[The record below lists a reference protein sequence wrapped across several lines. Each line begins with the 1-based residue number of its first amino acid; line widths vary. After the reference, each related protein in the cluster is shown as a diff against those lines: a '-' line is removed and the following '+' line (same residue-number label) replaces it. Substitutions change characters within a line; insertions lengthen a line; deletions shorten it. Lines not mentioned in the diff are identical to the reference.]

1 MMAALVADLG
11 DLSVA
16 EDAAQ
21 DALERALERWPVD
34 GIPDR
39 PGAWVTT
46 VARRQAIDRLRR
58 DKRGREK
65 HELAGRLAER
75 LDRSAEDG
83 MDPDDRNAELRDEQ
97 LQLVFGCCHP
107 ALRVEAQIA
116 LTLRSIGGLTTSEIA
131 RAFLVPEPTM
141 AQRLVRAKKKIATA
155 GIPFAIPADPELL
168 DRLAVVHRVLYLIF
182 NEGYQSSEGDTVVR
196 ADLTGEAIRL
206 TRLLA
211 GLVADDPETLA
222 LLALMLLTEARR
234 PSRVDQNGDLV
245 LLEDQDRSGWD
256 RSLIAEG
263 RALIG
268 RAVRRQRPGPFQIE
282 AAIAEQHAIAVDPAD
297 TRWDRIEQLYGRLH
311 AMTPT
316 PVVALNHS
324 VARAMAD
331 GPGAGLQ
338 AMDDYG
344 LGDQLAD
351 YRWYWSARADL
362 LRRAGNTPAA
372 ADAYRRSVALT
383 SQPAELRFLEGRLAE
398 IDAPAG

>member
-75 LDRSAEDG
+75 LNRSAEDA
-83 MDPDDRNAELRDEQ
+83 MDPDHRSADLRDEQ

-116 LTLRSIGGLTTSEIA
+116 LTLRSIGGLTTGEIA

-196 ADLTGEAIRL
+196 ADLTGEAVRL

-211 GLVADDPETLA
+211 GSGG
-222 LLALMLLTEARR
+222 RR
-234 PSRVDQNGDLV
+234 PGDHWHSSR
-245 LLEDQDRSGWD
+245 
-256 RSLIAEG
+256 
-263 RALIG
+263 
-268 RAVRRQRPGPFQIE
+268 
-282 AAIAEQHAIAVDPAD
+282 
-297 TRWDRIEQLYGRLH
+297 
-311 AMTPT
+311 
-316 PVVALNHS
+316 
-324 VARAMAD
+324 
-331 GPGAGLQ
+331 
-338 AMDDYG
+338 
-344 LGDQLAD
+344 
-351 YRWYWSARADL
+351 
-362 LRRAGNTPAA
+362 
-372 ADAYRRSVALT
+372 
-383 SQPAELRFLEGRLAE
+383 
-398 IDAPAG
+398 